1 MPQPPSAFE
10 PTNSWCYRFARYQ
23 AIPEILAMPEVASGE
38 PFRLVD
44 LSSKVLD
51 AHLTDV
57 QQETKYARAKTG
69 KEISIAASV
78 KFYIPFI
85 AKNTKQLVRVGDG
98 MYRVPTVDDV
108 DEEAVEEDVGR
119 EGLSSIRAKA
129 MPSSTTDGS
138 TRSRS
143 RHWSAPGAR
152 FPIKVGKTAVD
163 VESRVLQQCR
173 SSAAFD
179 TPVILG
185 RWQVNRVNSVEM
197 AIHQILRAR
206 GQWREKALGQE
217 WFDAQTHEVEA
228 IIKFVTQ
235 G

>member
-1 MPQPPSAFE
+1 MPQPPAQFE

-38 PFRLVD
+38 PFRLVEYAIEV
-44 LSSKVLD
+44 LSH
-51 AHLTDV
+51 HLTPA
-57 QQETKYARAKTG
+57 QQEIKYQRAKTL
-69 KEISIAASV
+69 KQISVAASV

-98 MYRVPTVDDV
+98 MFRLPTVDDV
-108 DEEAVEEDVGR
+108 DEAAVEEEVEEAVLDSG
-119 EGLSSIRAKA
+119 EGDAIEYDGWVYAFSFPTLVC
-129 MPSSTTDGS
+129 TDG
-138 TRSRS
+138 
-143 RHWSAPGAR
+143 R

-163 VESRVLQQCR
+163 VDTRVFQQCR

-185 RWQVNRVNSVEM
+185 QWQVNRVNSVEQ
-197 AIHQILRAR
+197 AIHLILKSR
-206 GQWREKALGQE
+206 GQWREQALGTE
-217 WFDAQTHEVEA
+217 WFDARPEEIET

>member
-1 MPQPPSAFE
+1 MPQPPTVFE

-38 PFRLVD
+38 TFRLVEFAI
-44 LSSKVLD
+44 KVLND
-51 AHLTDV
+51 HLTPA
-57 QQETKYARAKTG
+57 QQEMRYRRARTH

-98 MYRVPTVDDV
+98 LFRIPTVDDV
-108 DEEAVEEDVGR
+108 DEAAVEEEVEEAVLDSG
-119 EGLSSIRAKA
+119 EGDAIEC
-129 MPSSTTDGS
+129 DGWIYCFS
-138 TRSRS
+138 FPPLI
-143 RHWSAPGAR
+143 HNNVR
-152 FPIKVGKTAVD
+152 FPIKIGKTAVD
-163 VESRVLQQCR
+163 VDTRVTQQCR

-179 TPVILG
+179 RPVVLG
-185 RWQVNRVNSVEM
+185 RWQVNRVNSVEQ
-197 AIHQILRAR
+197 AIHLVLKAR
-206 GQWREKALGQE
+206 GQWREQALGAE
-217 WFDAQTHEVEA
+217 WFDTRLEEIEN